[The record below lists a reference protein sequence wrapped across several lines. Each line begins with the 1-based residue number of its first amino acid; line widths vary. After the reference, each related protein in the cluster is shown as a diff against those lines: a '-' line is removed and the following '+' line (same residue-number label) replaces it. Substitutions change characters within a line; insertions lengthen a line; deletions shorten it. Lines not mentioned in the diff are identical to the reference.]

1 MVVFLFEKKKKK
13 SGSSVTLEVWL
24 VRTDKE
30 NQKFNFVYGE
40 EKKTCHGHIALK

>member
-1 MVVFLFEKKKKK
+1 MVVFLFEKKKK

-24 VRTDKE
+24 IRADKE